1 MNHLKSTILAGFG
14 FGLASLNSS
23 VAHAQCPTEEAIF
36 LFDESGSMNDP
47 GSTNA
52 PKWQIARDKALLDY
66 GNLASNTQVSII
78 GFGNTDIGGPD
89 YYHPF
94 VTFSQ
99 NLVKNSTNDAALRA
113 QLNSA
118 AVPGNFWTPFAGGSC
133 DALLEIW
140 TANPNCI
147 SPQPRRQLYV
157 YSDGIENSTPTTNAC
172 YSAINSTTA
181 FNPALAGSGFGLQDG
196 SWQRKVANMAYNGNP
211 DLDFVDLPTEFRPV
225 VSVTLLFDFVNHLAG
240 SAPGRVDGGPTLNAN
255 LQQNVDANG
264 VAFFQGLT
272 QVSFGQYFEA
282 KIVNGVATKLPITG
296 DTDPTP
302 TRSCVDSADLNRV
315 SQALGHTVRNND
327 PQFSGEDLAR
337 RDVNNDLVIN
347 TLDYVLV
354 VQNFGR
360 CG

>member
-1 MNHLKSTILAGFG
+1 MNQMKLAMLGGFG
-14 FGLASLNSS
+14 FVLVSLTSS
-23 VAHAQCPTEEAIF
+23 VAHAQCPTNEAIF

-47 GSTNA
+47 GSSGA
-52 PKWQIARDKALLDY
+52 AKWEIARDKAMADY
-66 GNLASNTQVSII
+66 ANLSPNTQVSII
-78 GFGNTDIGGPD
+78 GFGNTDVGGLD
-89 YYHPF
+89 YYHSF

-99 NLVKNSTNDAALRA
+99 NLVKNSANDANLKA

-118 AVPGNFWTPFAGGSC
+118 AVPGNFWTPFAGGAC

-140 TANPNCI
+140 NTNPNCI
-147 SPQPRRQLYV
+147 SPQPRRQLYL

-172 YSAINSTTA
+172 YSAIDSNTA

-196 SWQRKVANMAYNGNP
+196 SWQRRVANMAYNGNP
-211 DLDFVDLPTEFRPV
+211 DSDFLDLPAEFRPV
-225 VSVTLLFDFVNHLAG
+225 VSVTLLFDFVNHLTG
-240 SAPGRVDGGPTLNAN
+240 SASGRVDGGPGLNAN
-255 LQQNVDANG
+255 LQENVDANG

-272 QVSFGQYFEA
+272 QVSFGQYLEA
-282 KIVNGVATKLPITG
+282 KTVNGAPTKLPVTG

-327 PQFSGEDLAR
+327 PQFSGEDLAQ

-347 TLDYVLV
+347 NQDYILV

-360 CG
+360 CS